1 MSWGAKVGLTHSD
14 FGDLLLFD
22 AFDFE
27 HAGMIAG
34 GLATRWPEEAE
45 AERAEIAAE
54 LEEILATR
62 KTQ

>member
-1 MSWGAKVGLTHSD
+1 MGLTHAELSD
-14 FGDLLLFD
+14 LPLFD
-22 AFDFE
+22 AFDLE

>member
-1 MSWGAKVGLTHSD
+1 MGLTHAELN
-14 FGDLLLFD
+14 DLPLFD
-22 AFDFE
+22 AFDLE

-62 KTQ
+62 KTR